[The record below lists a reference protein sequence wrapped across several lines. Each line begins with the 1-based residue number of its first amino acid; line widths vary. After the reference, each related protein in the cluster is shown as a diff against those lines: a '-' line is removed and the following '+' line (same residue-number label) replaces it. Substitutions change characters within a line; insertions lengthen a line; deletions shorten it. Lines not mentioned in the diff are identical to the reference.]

1 MPVGHVAHE
10 LPERMRIRIPE
21 YRKDDAALARLSQR
35 MEQEEGI
42 ASVSR
47 DALTASLLIRHRLD
61 GEDLKTVLTDTLGID
76 LQPAPVSKIRHG
88 LAPVNAAIET
98 VNQGLRRASSGSTD
112 LQALI
117 FIFLVA
123 AAVRQLLRGQVM
135 VPAISLLWYAFEL
148 ALRTAPA
155 TPRE

>member
-21 YRKDDAALARLSQR
+21 YRKDDAALARLSQQL
-35 MEQEEGI
+35 EQEEGI

-61 GEDLKTVLTDTLGID
+61 GEELKAVLTDNLGID
-76 LQPAPVSKIRHG
+76 LQPAPVSKVRHS

-98 VNQGLRRASSGSTD
+98 VNQGLRRTSSGSTD

-135 VPAISLLWYAFEL
+135 VPAVSLLWYAFEL
-148 ALRTAPA
+148 ALRTARE

>member
-1 MPVGHVAHE
+1 MPVGHVVHE

-21 YRKDDAALARLSQR
+21 YRKDEAALARLSQR
-35 MEQEEGI
+35 LEQEEGI
-42 ASVSR
+42 ASVSG
-47 DALTASLLIRHRLD
+47 DALTASLLIRHRME
-61 GEDLKTVLTDTLGID
+61 GEDLKAVLTDTLGID
-76 LQPAPVSKIRHG
+76 LQPAPVSKVRHS

-98 VNQGLRRASSGSTD
+98 VNNSLRRASSGSTD

-148 ALRTAPA
+148 ALHTAPK
-155 TPRE
+155 TPPE